1 MKMPKVAMLR
11 LACVSGLL
19 AATSAM
25 AAPIIDGSIL
35 NIGGQGVVSAV
46 SLTFLCTLPGNPAC
60 TPPPVGAG
68 DFAVANSTGSFA
80 QYNNSF
86 GLIKS
91 INNFAQPLNTPI
103 SLPSFITFNLNNN
116 VTIELTFIP
125 LGTNTLS
132 TTCIGIAHCTPQNA
146 ALATAANPNG
156 ISAFNLDQ
164 TQTGTTATFGIY
176 GIARSNDGFTAN
188 LSGTFTT
195 QFSNLTPDQALAAAF
210 AGQTLSYS
218 SQLSLIASS
227 AVPEPASMFM
237 AGFALLGIGMAAR
250 RRAAK

>member
-1 MKMPKVAMLR
+1 MKMPKVALLTK
-11 LACVSGLL
+11 LACVSGLF
-19 AATSAM
+19 AASSAM
-25 AAPIIDGSIL
+25 AAPIINGSVL

-91 INNFAQPLNTPI
+91 INNFTQPLNTPI
-103 SLPSFITFNLNNN
+103 SLPNFITFNLNNN

-125 LGTNTLS
+125 LGTNTPSANCAGVL
-132 TTCIGIAHCTPQNA
+132 HCTPQNA
-146 ALATAANPNG
+146 ALSTAANPTG
-156 ISAFNLDQ
+156 LSAFNLDQ
-164 TQTGTTATFGIY
+164 TGTGTTATFGIY

-195 QFSNLTPDQALAAAF
+195 QFSGLNTQQALAAAF
-210 AGQTLSYS
+210 EGQSLSYS
-218 SQLSLIASS
+218 SQLSLIATS
-227 AVPEPASMFM
+227 VPEPASMFM